1 MVFQRRIVLLV
12 GAVVLAVIGAGT
24 SAGTSSAVAAI
35 VYQQNF
41 ESPVTTTSSSAN
53 FGGFGQINNIGGS
66 GWQVQGGGGGTGI
79 SVTTGVDTSG
89 VGGSQALFATWD
101 HSQATGFTFNQFTTY
116 GVGAPLVPLAQIQVS
131 MDLFINGSESANNPL
146 TISLQQGSDPTFGER
161 KFTPTLTN
169 GAYTHVVFTLDQAT
183 AGGIDFNPAL
193 GFNFQVNHGA
203 GGFGFDAGNTVR
215 IDNALI
221 QTVPEPAAICT
232 MGLALAG
239 LLGVARF
246 RRAAK

>member
-1 MVFQRRIVLLV
+1 MVFQRGIFLLV
-12 GAVVLAVIGAGT
+12 GVVVLTVIGAGT
-24 SAGTSSAVAAI
+24 SAVTSRAVAAI

-41 ESPVTTTSSSAN
+41 ESPVTTTSSSAA

-79 SVTTGVDTSG
+79 AVTTGVDSNG

-101 HSQATGFTFNQFTTY
+101 HSQASGFTFNQFTTY
-116 GVGAPLVPLAQIQVS
+116 GVGAPLAPLAQIQVS

-146 TISLQQGSDPTFGER
+146 TISLQQGSNATFGER
-161 KFTPTLTN
+161 KFTPTLAN

-183 AGGIDFNPAL
+183 ATGIDFDPAQ
-193 GFNFQVNHGA
+193 GFNFQINHGA

-221 QTVPEPAAICT
+221 QTVPEPAAIGT
-232 MGLALAG
+232 MCLALLG
-239 LLGVARF
+239 LLGVAGF
-246 RRAAK
+246 RRATN